1 MKLVPFRIQP
11 ARSVQE
17 ASELLR
23 RSGDD
28 AVIYAG
34 GTELLLVLKLG
45 FAEYAELIDIKKIA
59 GLRRLEAI
67 DGELEIG
74 ATVTHREIERS
85 PVVSESWPAL
95 AAMERGVANIRVRSV
110 GTLAGNLCFADP
122 HSDPATFLLASDAVV
137 MCSDGAEPTRRIPID
152 EFFLGPYETA
162 RRPDE
167 LLTAIRVPALPRG
180 AAMAHH
186 KLSFKERPAVTVSSL
201 VHLEDRRVRTVR
213 IAVGSVGPI
222 PVRARAAEG
231 VLTGIPAGDLDDD
244 TLRAAASAAADECGA
259 AQDANG
265 SVDYKQHLVAVL
277 VRRCV
282 REAVDAALR
291 RKEAA

>member
-1 MKLVPFRIQP
+1 MKLPPFRILA
-11 ARSVQE
+11 ARSVEE
-17 ASELLR
+17 ASEMLG

-28 AVIYAG
+28 AVVYAG

-59 GLRRLEAI
+59 ALRRIEVM

-85 PVVSESWPAL
+85 AIVSDHWPAL
-95 AAMERGVANIRVRSV
+95 AVMERSVANIRVRSV

-122 HSDPATFLLASDAVV
+122 HSDPATFLLAAGASVT
-137 MCSDGAEPTRRIPID
+137 CSNGREPRRIPMD

-162 RRPDE
+162 RRPSE

-180 AAMAHH
+180 AAMVHK
-186 KLSFKERPAVTVSSL
+186 KLSFKERPAVTVTCL
-201 VHLEDRRVRTVR
+201 VHVEDRHIRTVR
-213 IAVGSVGPI
+213 VAVGSVGPT
-222 PVRARAAEG
+222 PVRATRAEEALMG
-231 VLTGIPAGDLDDD
+231 VSASDLADD
-244 TLRAAASAAADECGA
+244 TLRVAAAAAAEGSGA
-259 AQDANG
+259 VQDANG
-265 SVDYKQHLVAVL
+265 SAEYKQHLVAVL

-282 REAVDAALR
+282 REAATAALR
-291 RKEAA
+291 SEDAA